1 MGYGLPA
8 TCPSAHMGDTPKRL
22 CTAMCQ
28 PKQAALHCTWCK
40 CSSCAFCQAN
50 VSSDSPCF
58 ISTGS
63 WKPRSRGAERNTSA
77 GCPAE
82 DTQIWS
88 VRQPCVFEEF
98 SPAALCRAVLARA
111 HTNTGRAQIVMVGDS
126 MTHHWYKRLTEV
138 LRTSSVCES
147 VATFYV
153 GSHYLWVD
161 GANYSTNWMPANYD
175 SRPRQLPNGVW
186 STKAILRN
194 ATVLVV
200 NAGAHYVELPV
211 YKEIMWHAA
220 QRGRANSPSSTL
232 RLYRTSTFGNAGC
245 ESATRPAATV
255 ELAEQL
261 SRTKPYFHGPLFKER
276 NEAAVGIFRHAGWD
290 IMDIY
295 AHSSVRADMRVA
307 THQSMRDQVLCD
319 ANSILATHGLSMRWA
334 LDVGN
339 KCPGIGKESVDFVD
353 CLHYCSAYHDSWS
366 ALLQNLV
373 VEGNKARQGVASGD
387 ARGSD
392 GITSLPQ
399 ASPNGGHRA
408 QSLPRGTV
416 ARSGQGK
423 S

>member
-1 MGYGLPA
+1 MHLKDA
-8 TCPSAHMGDTPKRL
+8 KTTRASRL
-22 CTAMCQ
+22 Q
-28 PKQAALHCTWCK
+28 GVL
-40 CSSCAFCQAN
+40 CQARMRAPKP
-50 VSSDSPCF
+50 VPCF

-63 WKPRSRGAERNTSA
+63 WKPRSRGTERNTSA
-77 GCPAE
+77 ECPAE
-82 DTQIWS
+82 DTHVWT
-88 VRQPCVFEEF
+88 VRQSCAFEAF
-98 SPAALCRAVLARA
+98 SPEALCRAVLARA
-111 HTNTGRAQIVMVGDS
+111 RTHTGRARIVMVGDS
-126 MTHHWYKRLTEV
+126 MTHHWYKRLTGV
-138 LRTSSVCES
+138 LRTSSACES
-147 VATFYV
+147 VATFHV
-153 GSHYLWVD
+153 GSHFLWVD
-161 GANYSTNWMPANYD
+161 GANYSFSWKPTNYGV
-175 SRPRQLPNGVW
+175 RPRLPPNEVW
-186 STKAILRN
+186 ASKAILRD

-200 NAGAHYVELPV
+200 NAGTHWVELPV

-232 RLYRTSTFGNAGC
+232 RLFRTSTFGNVGC
-245 ESATRPAATV
+245 ESATRPAATI

-261 SRTKPYFHGPLFKER
+261 SRAKPYFHGPLFKER

-290 IMDIY
+290 IMDVY

-307 THQSMRDQVLCD
+307 THQSMRHQTLCD

-339 KCPGIGKESVDFVD
+339 KCPDIGKESVDFVD

-387 ARGSD
+387 ARGSN

-416 ARSGQGK
+416 ARSGQGM